1 MRVVLVMLLGLAC
14 WCLLGNSAQAI
25 SVKNEARLMEHFTG
39 LGQVHYS
46 LFAPLG
52 GPEVGGAV
60 IDDGDGTGRLVI
72 ARVEKDAILELLTEG
87 LSELSDKPPFT
98 FLFTGHHALV
108 YPTRS
113 WTDTRGVKHRRGD
126 LVIYDITMQD
136 TPLELFALKDVCDIM
151 FQAGGALSA
160 DNLLRQPSSHFLN
173 SSSMLPV
180 KYNYCQLSFEPAP
193 AKADSERPSTDAP
206 QVDSSGEAETGDDGN
221 EGAQQP
227 EQAASASHSEAPEYT
242 YVLSLPLKP
251 MANAASVDAANLNN
265 RAIFNYYRGRL
276 LEATRLL
283 TQADNIAESNQ
294 NVILRNQSLINSEL
308 DDLGAQARLM
318 PGVPFDEAL
327 QYYWQG
333 DYLGLLRIMD
343 IRRNLGMSDN
353 DYALLGLALAHEKR
367 WPEVDRVTVEL
378 ERRGWPLLAD
388 FLWELNKIAEVQ
400 GFTEIDGIANQRLL
414 ALEAIDTNHPGYI
427 AGLARLLRRTGQE
440 QQAVHVLGN
449 YVFNPVNAD
458 IDLSEP
464 RWELYQMRYHKADQI
479 GCDQL
484 IESARAGPILNL
496 LGYVQLVDFI
506 DYSTALTDVP
516 IDHSGRMKVPEYPL
530 ETFGVN

>member
-1 MRVVLVMLLGLAC
+1 MRVVHVMLLGLVC
-14 WCLLGNSAQAI
+14 WCLMGNSAQAI
-25 SVKNEARLMEHFTG
+25 SVKNEARLTEYFNG

-46 LFAPLG
+46 LFSPLG

-72 ARVEKDAILELLTEG
+72 ARVEKDTIHELLTED
-87 LSELSDKPPFT
+87 LSELSNKPPFT

-113 WTDTRGVKHRRGD
+113 WTDTRSVEHRRGD
-126 LVIYDITMQD
+126 LMIYDITMQD
-136 TPLELFALKDVCDIM
+136 TPQELFALKDMCDIM
-151 FQAGGALSA
+151 FQAGGALSV
-160 DNLLRQPSSHFLN
+160 DNLLRQPSPHFLN
-173 SSSMLPV
+173 STGMLPA
-180 KYNYCQLSFEPAP
+180 KYNYIQLSFEAVP
-193 AKADSERPSTDAP
+193 AKADAEPPSTDAA
-206 QVDSSGEAETGDDGN
+206 QVDSASEAETGGDES

-227 EQAASASHSEAPEYT
+227 EQAASAGHEEAPEYT

-251 MANAASVDAANLNN
+251 MANAAMIDAANLNN
-265 RAIFNYYRGRL
+265 RAVFNYYRGRL

-283 TQADNIAESNQ
+283 TQADNIAESDQ
-294 NVILRNQSLINSEL
+294 KLILHNQSLIKSEL
-308 DDLGAQARLM
+308 DDLGAQARLL

-333 DYLGLLRIMD
+333 DYLGVLRIMD
-343 IRRNLGMSDN
+343 TRRNLGMSDN

-367 WPEVDRVTVEL
+367 WPEVDRATVEL

-388 FLWELNKIAEVQ
+388 FLWELSKIADGQ

-414 ALEAIDTNHPGYI
+414 ALEAIAPNHPGYI
-427 AGLARLLRRTGQE
+427 AGLAKLLRRTGQE
-440 QQAVHVLGN
+440 QQAIQVLED
-449 YVFNPVNAD
+449 YVFNPANAD

-484 IESARAGPILNL
+484 IEAARTGPILNL
-496 LGYVQLVDFI
+496 LCYVQLLDFI

-516 IDHSGRMKVPEYPL
+516 VDRSGRMTVPEYPL